1 MQQRLA
7 VVAHGRNADQVH
19 HAPYLLLEQRDLV
32 RFRAVGRRGEEADE
46 AALAGHPASGIEG
59 LHPYV
64 VEVGRTVNRRYR
76 VRLGDDEDGWFAR
89 PPADLAGED
98 RRLRTR
104 PLAAGSKQTQPG
116 ARQRDQT
123 VAGRAALEPIVAGA
137 QERELVVRQPREE
150 GTRFARICPRH
161 ARHAVAQVRRKLSGA
176 RTHLRPVGHGDTDVV
191 EHRDDPRLH
200 FLETRWLGEPIDFDA
215 LPGLGIRLDPVFANT
230 AQASAPVALRVKH
243 GVHHQVDRETAA
255 VQDHGERVDEER
267 HVVGDHLDHG
277 ARCRPAV
284 ALNIGVP
291 DADDRLAVP
300 PLFAELEVTD
310 RRHGERLGARLPHI
324 VLVDAAVVGI
334 DEGHEGLRGQHGPVP
349 SCLLGDRVDQV
360 LPDRRDRSCHRGL
373 RVVSMGAGRAIIP
386 SATRIRVRARR
397 RAP

>member
-1 MQQRLA
+1 MPSLRS
-7 VVAHGRNADQVH
+7 VASSV
-19 HAPYLLLEQRDLV
+19 
-32 RFRAVGRRGEEADE
+32 
-46 AALAGHPASGIEG
+46 
-59 LHPYV
+59 
-64 VEVGRTVNRRYR
+64 
-76 VRLGDDEDGWFAR
+76 AR
-89 PPADLAGED
+89 
-98 RRLRTR
+98 
-104 PLAAGSKQTQPG
+104 
-116 ARQRDQT
+116 
-123 VAGRAALEPIVAGA
+123 
-137 QERELVVRQPREE
+137 
-150 GTRFARICPRH
+150 ARICGQS
-161 ARHAVAQVRRKLSGA
+161 ATAT
-176 RTHLRPVGHGDTDVV
+176 RTSSSTAMILA
-191 EHRDDPRLH
+191 LH
-200 FLETRWLGEPIDFDA
+200 FLETRWFGEPIDFDA

-230 AQASAPVALRVKH
+230 VQASAPVALRVKH
-243 GVHHQVDRETAA
+243 GVHHQVYRETAA

-267 HVVGDHLDHG
+267 HVVGDHLDHR

-300 PLFAELEVTD
+300 PLLAELQVTD

-349 SCLLGDRVDQV
+349 SCLIGDRVDQV